1 VGPVGGTVVVV
12 VVVVLVGGLVV
23 VVVGGLVVVVV
34 VGGIVVVVLRV
45 GLGTGGVLAEDVATG
60 GLLSTS
66 SRAPRG
72 RVGVLR
78 LDGVKGVNATPSPPF
93 V

>member
-1 VGPVGGTVVVV
+1 MGPIGGTVVVV
-12 VVVVLVGGLVV
+12 VLVVVVLVVVSGGRV
-23 VVVGGLVVVVV
+23 VVVGGGVVVVV
-34 VGGIVVVVLRV
+34 LSVRLGKGGMF
-45 GLGTGGVLAEDVATG
+45 ADDVATD

-66 SRAPRG
+66 SSAPGG

-78 LDGVKGVNATPSPPF
+78 LDGAKGVSAALSPPF